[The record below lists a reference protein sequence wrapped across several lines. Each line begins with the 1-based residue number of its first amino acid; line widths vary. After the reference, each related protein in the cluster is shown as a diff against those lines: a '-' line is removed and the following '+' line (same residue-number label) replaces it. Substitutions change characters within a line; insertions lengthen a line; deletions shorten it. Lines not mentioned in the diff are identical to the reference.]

1 MREITEKQGKF
12 PPNSIEAE
20 RAVIGSVLLDNK
32 SFYEASMIIKTDDFY
47 SGAHRIIW
55 KYLTE
60 LVSGDQVN
68 LVNLIDI
75 LETKKKLEG
84 VGGRAY
90 ILALAEGM
98 PTAAH
103 VKHYAKLIKDK
114 SILRAIACLGD
125 ELYDMAISG
134 ERKAKEVII
143 EAENKIFALS
153 LCGQGYEITDDVAGP
168 KEIASRLF
176 ERIEL
181 AKRGGSTK
189 KIINTG
195 FSSFDY
201 ETGGLQDLTIISA
214 STGIGKTG
222 LALNWAVNIG
232 ITQKIPCLYIN
243 LEMAEEALSRR
254 ILGISANIKVDDI
267 RDGKCD
273 GYPSYVG
280 GLDGINSSK
289 LFITDN
295 YPKDIN
301 IILSLI
307 NYHKALYGI
316 EVVFIDYLG
325 EIIPIKKDIREK
337 EYIMYGEWVQTLK
350 GICTKL
356 DIRLVVLAQLNRSG
370 ETAPRRE
377 NIAGSWKIIQKA
389 DTFCILYNTRGA
401 IPILKIAKQRHGQY
415 PLSFEL
421 DYQKTTQRMEEIC
434 YFEKGR

>member
-1 MREITEKQGKF
+1 MTETKTKL
-12 PPNSIEAE
+12 PPSSLEAE

-32 SFYEASMIIKTDDFY
+32 SFYEANMILKADDFY
-47 SGAHRIIW
+47 VGAHRIIW
-55 KYLTE
+55 KCFTE
-60 LVSGDQVN
+60 LVSDDQVN

-90 ILALAEGM
+90 VLGLAEGM

-103 VKHYAKLIKDK
+103 IKHYANLIKDK
-114 SILRAIACLGD
+114 AILREVACLGD
-125 ELYDMAISG
+125 ELYETAMTG
-134 ERKAKEVII
+134 ERKAKEVIA

-153 LCGQGYEITDDVAGP
+153 LYGQGYEIADDVVGP
-168 KEIASRLF
+168 KEIAKRLF

-181 AKRGGSTK
+181 AKKGGSTK
-189 KIINTG
+189 KRINTG
-195 FSSFDY
+195 FSTFDH

-222 LALNWAVNIG
+222 VALNWAVNIG
-232 ITQKIPCLYIN
+232 IKKKTPCLYIN
-243 LEMAEEALSRR
+243 LEMTEEALARR
-254 ILGISANIKVDDI
+254 ILGISASIKVDDI

-273 GYPSYVG
+273 GYQSYAG
-280 GLDGINSSK
+280 GLDSINASK

-325 EIIPIKKDIREK
+325 EIIPTKKDIREK
-337 EYIMYGEWVQTLK
+337 EYIMYGEWVQILK
-350 GICTKL
+350 SICTKL

-370 ETAPRRE
+370 ENTPRRE

-389 DTFCILYNTRGA
+389 DTFCILYNTKGA
-401 IPILKIAKQRHGQY
+401 VPILKIAKQRHGQY

-421 DYQKTTQRMEEIC
+421 DYQKNTQRIDEIG
-434 YFEKGR
+434 YWN